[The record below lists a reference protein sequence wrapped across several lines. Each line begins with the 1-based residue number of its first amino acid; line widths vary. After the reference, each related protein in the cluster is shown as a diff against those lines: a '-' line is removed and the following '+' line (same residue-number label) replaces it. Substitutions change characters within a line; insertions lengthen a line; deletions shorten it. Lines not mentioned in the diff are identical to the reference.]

1 MTIREAAKQWARV
14 GLGLVY
20 PPECAYCNSDVG
32 VAHDGSLQLC
42 ALCQSSLVPA
52 EWLCCPRCGIPS
64 RGEAGPSNVCAA
76 CRDSE
81 FAFDAVVSLGAYR
94 GPLREAVLRMK
105 RPAHEPL
112 SIAMGRLYFIN
123 RGVQLASFRPDLIV
137 PIPMFWWRRFVRQ
150 TNSPDIL
157 ARELARLANV
167 RRFTGA
173 LRRCRNTL
181 PQRILLPRERFHN
194 VRAPSGWL
202 PVSIFATL
210 G

>member
-1 MTIREAAKQWARV
+1 
-14 GLGLVY
+14 
-20 PPECAYCNSDVG
+20 
-32 VAHDGSLQLC
+32 
-42 ALCQSSLVPA
+42 
-52 EWLCCPRCGIPS
+52 
-64 RGEAGPSNVCAA
+64 
-76 CRDSE
+76 
-81 FAFDAVVSLGAYR
+81 
-94 GPLREAVLRMK
+94 
-105 RPAHEPL
+105 
-112 SIAMGRLYFIN
+112 MGRLYFIN

-194 VRAPSGWL
+194 VRGAFRLAAGFDFRNARVVL
-202 PVSIFATL
+202 VDDVMTTGATCDAAAKL
-210 G
+210 FKDAGASMVIVAVLTRAEGDR